1 MENKEEKKV
10 ETTKTMSEWKK
21 RLLAWKVRRALK
33 KHDKPQKVK
42 TIEMRK
48 RETDVRHLK
57 TGDYRQLMYRESR
70 DTNAYLKFMNM
81 GINDIAMTLLVIAE
95 HMGIDVTNEV
105 EKKRLAL
112 MEQMQ
117 KEQKKPESN

>member
-1 MENKEEKKV
+1 MENQEEKKTV
-10 ETTKTMSEWKK
+10 ELSAEDKAKLEK
-21 RLLAWKVRRALK
+21 AWKEAN
-33 KHDKPQKVK
+33 KPQVVK
-42 TIEMRK
+42 SLDMRP
-48 RETDVRHLK
+48 RETDIRELSAKDH
-57 TGDYRQLMYRESR
+57 RQLMYRESR

-81 GINDIAMTLLVIAE
+81 GVNDIAMTLLVIAE
-95 HMGIDVTNEV
+95 HMGIDVTAEV

>member
-1 MENKEEKKV
+1 MENKEEKKTI
-10 ETTKTMSEWKK
+10 ELTEEEKAKFKK
-21 RLLAWKVRRALK
+21 AWEEAN
-33 KHDKPQKVK
+33 KPQVVK
-42 TIEMRK
+42 SLDMRP
-48 RETDVRHLK
+48 RETDIRELPAK
-57 TGDYRQLMYRESR
+57 DIRQLMYRESR